1 VAVGGVPRRRRRNV
15 RRLALD
21 PEGEYLEVLVR
32 GEVPAGLAKRAN
44 YVGGV
49 RSTVAD
55 FTYAYWRPIGA

>member
-1 VAVGGVPRRRRRNV
+1 VAVGGVPRRRRRKCD
-15 RRLALD
+15 RFELD
-21 PEGEYLEVLVR
+21 PDGEYLEVIVR
-32 GEVPAGLAKRAN
+32 GDVPAALAKRPN